1 MHISRH
7 QVTLATLFCSL
18 LVAGEQSFA
27 GKLFEWVDKNGAAHY
42 SDCAPVG
49 RPFAEITVRPASGT
63 GQPGNETGIRRAER
77 ALLKKTRHKDTEIKR
92 TRQAAAQQIEQGKS
106 RCRQARSRYHDAIHQ
121 PGSAGDSDFRALRRK
136 MKDACD

>member
-7 QVTLATLFCSL
+7 QVTLATLLCSL
-18 LVAGEQSFA
+18 LVAGEHTFA
-27 GKLFEWVDKNGAAHY
+27 GKLFEWVDRNGAAHY
-42 SDCAPVG
+42 SDRAPVG
-49 RPFAEITVRPASGT
+49 LPFAEITVRPASGT
-63 GQPGNETGIRRAER
+63 GQPGNETGIRKAER
-77 ALLKKTRHKDTEIKR
+77 ALLQKARHKDMEIER
-92 TRQAAAQQIEQGKS
+92 SRQAAARQIEQDTS